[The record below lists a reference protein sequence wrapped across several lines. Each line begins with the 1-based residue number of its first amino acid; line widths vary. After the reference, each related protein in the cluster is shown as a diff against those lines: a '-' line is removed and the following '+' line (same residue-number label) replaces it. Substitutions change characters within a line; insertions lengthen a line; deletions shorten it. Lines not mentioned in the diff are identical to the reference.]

1 MRGPASHA
9 KRDNVLDH
17 SQRLQ
22 PHPAS
27 SGNRA
32 RACTHESLFGDGQTT
47 IYVKFMYHFP
57 RKNCNTPR
65 EKNPPGSC

>member
-32 RACTHESLFGDGQTT
+32 RAHVPTNLFSATDKQQFT
-47 IYVKFMYHFP
+47 
-57 RKNCNTPR
+57 
-65 EKNPPGSC
+65 